1 MTMPVAE
8 QLEYLAAFTG
18 GDFASD
24 VAEPLHAETLA
35 TFQINLG
42 KVCNQACRHCHVD
55 AGPHR
60 TESMDRETADACLAA
75 IRAVPEI
82 KTVDITGGA
91 PEMNAQFR
99 YLVEE
104 SRAAGKHVI
113 DRCNLTILSVPG
125 YEDLAEF
132 LAAYDIE
139 VIASLPHFAAS
150 RTDNQRGRGVFDA
163 SVAGLKKLNALGYGD
178 RLPLHLVYNPTGTF
192 LSSGQAQLELE
203 FKRELDARYGVRF
216 NNLFCINNLPVSR
229 FLESLVR
236 AGKLDEYMH
245 TLHSAFNPG
254 TIDGL
259 MCRHQVSVGYD
270 GQLYDCDFNQM
281 LEIPAAIG
289 HIKNFDPE
297 TFRTRRIKTA
307 NHCYG
312 CTAGAGSSCGGEIA

>member
-1 MTMPVAE
+1 MTMPVTE
-8 QLEYLAAFTG
+8 QLERLAAFSG

-24 VAEPLHAETLA
+24 VAAPLEAATLT
-35 TFQINLG
+35 TFQINVG

-55 AGPHR
+55 AGPNR
-60 TESMDRETADACLAA
+60 TETMSREIAEACLAV
-75 IRAVPEI
+75 IRSTPEI
-82 KTVDITGGA
+82 QTVDITGGA
-91 PEMNAQFR
+91 PEMNPVFR

-104 SRAAGKHVI
+104 SRKAGKHVI
-113 DRCNLTILSVPG
+113 NRCNLTILSVPG
-125 YEDLAEF
+125 YEDLADF
-132 LAAYDIE
+132 LAAHQVE

-150 RTDNQRGRGVFDA
+150 RTDQQRGRGVFDA
-163 SVAGLKKLNALGYGD
+163 SIIGLQKLNALGYGD

-192 LSSGQAQLELE
+192 LSSGQAQLEQE
-203 FKRELDARYGVRF
+203 FKRNLSERFDIRF

-229 FLESLVR
+229 FLEALVR
-236 AGKLDEYMH
+236 AGKFDEYMD
-245 TLHSAFNPG
+245 TLHSAFNPA

-289 HIKNFDPE
+289 HINDFDGE
-297 TFRTRRIKTA
+297 SFRTRRIKTA